1 MERLRSHDE
10 RGAHRVER
18 KFLKIITCLLGE
30 NLVYHESLVAPS
42 GSLQLPGGGE
52 PQLGLTVHDLSLC
65 AVRCLPSTTSL
76 LLQGFAGFFFFCPL
90 GEKKRRLL
98 EFTRLNNSWSFS
110 KCSFRISLKSRGED
124 QQPSNLSR
132 VCGAPQW

>member
-76 LLQGFAGFFFFCPL
+76 LLQGFAGCCFVFVFL
-90 GEKKRRLL
+90 SAWRKKKA
-98 EFTRLNNSWSFS
+98 TAGVHA
-110 KCSFRISLKSRGED
+110 LK
-124 QQPSNLSR
+124 
-132 VCGAPQW
+132 

>member
-30 NLVYHESLVAPS
+30 DLVYHESLVAPS

-52 PQLGLTVHDLSLC
+52 PQLGLTVHDPSLC
-65 AVRCLPSTTSL
+65 AVRCLRSATSL
-76 LLQGFAGFFFFCPL
+76 LLQGFAGFCFCFVFFV
-90 GEKKRRLL
+90 EKKKVTAGVHA
-98 EFTRLNNSWSFS
+98 F
-110 KCSFRISLKSRGED
+110 K
-124 QQPSNLSR
+124 
-132 VCGAPQW
+132 